1 MRTDL
6 ASPPDPQGSARRG
19 VRGWLAAA
27 LLLLF
32 GAGCAGPPSS
42 GRYVLAEDP
51 GSRYGFEF
59 VQDRET
65 GRWVQRACELRV
77 SAERVLPDPLNDPEH
92 GSLMHVDL
100 LKPGSIEGAGIR
112 TLDPDLRDG
121 YRLWYITQVL
131 GEHDLAGTVD
141 YGIQVKWPETGQ
153 ETRFEL
159 LEIIHPPALTAV
171 PLDEW
176 SGWIEPSRY
185 REGGFAGIEEVSGQ
199 ESSGGE
205 VALPAHPFAL
215 RCKLFLVDTPG
226 FVP

>member
-1 MRTDL
+1 MRTP
-6 ASPPDPQGSARRG
+6 APSSSGHQASARRG

-27 LLLLF
+27 LPLLF

-65 GRWVQRACELRV
+65 GRWVHRECELRV
-77 SAERVLPDPLNDPEH
+77 AAERVLPAPLDDPEH

-121 YRLWYITQVL
+121 YRVWYVTQVL
-131 GEHDLAGTVD
+131 GEHDLAGQVD
-141 YGIQVKWPETGQ
+141 YGIQVKWPEPGE

-176 SGWIEPSRY
+176 SGWIEASRF
-185 REGGFAGIEEVSGQ
+185 REGGFAGIEEVSG
-199 ESSGGE
+199 EAPGGE
-205 VALPAHPFAL
+205 VVPPEHPFAL